1 MWKIVSVFMTN
12 PLNLHSGEG
21 MEILATLR
29 LSLQREDLEEDSKS
43 LP

>member
-1 MWKIVSVFMTN
+1 MWKIVSEFMAH
-12 PLNLHSGEG
+12 LLSLHSGEG
-21 MEILATLR
+21 MGTLATLR